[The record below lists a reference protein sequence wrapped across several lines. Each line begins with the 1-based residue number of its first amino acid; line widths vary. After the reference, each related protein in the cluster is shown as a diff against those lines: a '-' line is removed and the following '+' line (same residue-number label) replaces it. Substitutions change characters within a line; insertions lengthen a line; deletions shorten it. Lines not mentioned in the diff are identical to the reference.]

1 MKRAEFS
8 FQQIYNQLL
17 AGQQLVLYFPDPDV
31 AENFRTRLHHHKSKQ
46 EKVMEGLGFSSEED
60 RTQVRFKVQENVNEA
75 AEKDGTVA
83 YISFVRKSPLRK
95 YPVLILEPDDLK
107 DAEISANLG
116 EAKG

>member
-1 MKRAEFS
+1 VKRAEFS

-17 AGQQLVLYFPDPDV
+17 AGQQLVLYFPDEDV

-60 RTQVRFKVQENVNEA
+60 RTQVRFKLKKNTNDA

-83 YISFVRKSPLRK
+83 YISFIRKSPLRK
-95 YPVLILEPDDLK
+95 YPVIILEPDDLK
-107 DAEISANLG
+107 DEEISKDLG
-116 EAKG
+116 ETKG